1 MNKFFLLMFLAELIA
16 ASSQMLLKKSATI
29 RYSSFIREYL
39 NAFVIVGYGLLVLS
53 MVITIFCYEGL
64 GYMGTVVME
73 PINYILVMIMSAII
87 FREKITRKKLIGMFF
102 IIAGL
107 LVFYGIK

>member
-1 MNKFFLLMFLAELIA
+1 MFLAELIA